1 MWFNGDKML
10 IYAKLLYFTI
20 NGDYE
25 MVVNEN
31 STTTISIE
39 VFDENGIPIIPDTIE
54 YKILDKDT
62 KITLQNTITINPT
75 TTKTDIVIPESI
87 NSFQD
92 ENKQREGRIVSIS
105 TFYQS
110 KKITTEFIYYLK
122 NLESFWW
129 RNEKWQK

>member
-1 MWFNGDKML
+1 
-10 IYAKLLYFTI
+10 
-20 NGDYE
+20 

-122 NLESFWW
+122 NLESF
-129 RNEKWQK
+129 